1 MLIGN
6 VNFFSSLSLVFRAPK
21 GAVVGLDV
29 GLVPDVVAVVV
40 AVVVPVF
47 VVVVVVVVVFMLH
60 LRYIVLK

>member
-40 AVVVPVF
+40 P